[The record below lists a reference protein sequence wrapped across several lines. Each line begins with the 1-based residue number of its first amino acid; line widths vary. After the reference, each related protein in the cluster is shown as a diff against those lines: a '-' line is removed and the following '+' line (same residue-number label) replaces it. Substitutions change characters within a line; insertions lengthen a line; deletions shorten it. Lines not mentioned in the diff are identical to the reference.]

1 MNACPLVDTLTF
13 SLMPNVDFSCI
24 DSFSFLFSEQYQIKI
39 KQSTNDGIEKGL
51 QMYFITF
58 YALWSAFIPL

>member
-1 MNACPLVDTLTF
+1 ML
-13 SLMPNVDFSCI
+13 NVDFSCI

-39 KQSTNDGIEKGL
+39 KQSTNDGIEKDL